1 MRKRIALFLAT
12 LMTVAAITGC
22 GSANP
27 PSKPSVGDG
36 GNVSSE
42 NSTESENAKVADG
55 ERLLG
60 AIIWSTDD
68 GLGADSREAID
79 ATAAALG
86 MKVIYRTGAFDA
98 EAQTTDIENLIAAG
112 VEGILITPLV
122 DVSIDEY
129 MKVCETAGIPM
140 QIMFRNIIDE
150 EAYDYC
156 MASDLFAGYVVE
168 DEAAAAVDMI
178 DKMIADGCTTIG
190 LLNREAGNG
199 VVDRRQQGAIAY
211 LEDKGIKY
219 YTTTLSSTASAADA
233 ADSTAQLLAAYSD
246 IDGLLLSSGSN
257 GVVDGIITYL
267 EGTDVRL
274 ASFDTPA
281 DIVSSFDAGNLSMLT
296 TGAQIDPVFATIN
309 LYNKLNG
316 TPFSDAPTEINS
328 NYIYLENTEDTKL
341 YREHF
346 DTFKT
351 YSKEEIVNL
360 SQMDYNDFLA
370 EVAKYNLHS
379 VADKK

>member
-42 NSTESENAKVADG
+42 NSTESENAKAADG

>member
-42 NSTESENAKVADG
+42 NSAESENAKAADS

-370 EVAKYNLHS
+370 EVVKYNLHS